1 MIEVHNSSTFRSVNI
16 ALIWY
21 DSVTQTP
28 IMANNTT
35 VTNNG
40 SLTESLEDLNK
51 RFADAL
57 LPLTATFGVFAFAGF
72 FGNLLILLVFSLS
85 REYKKNNFKIFVL
98 CLAIIDFITCIT
110 LIPAEM
116 VKQRHYF
123 AFDDVAACKV
133 KCFFNVFGASASC
146 LSLLIISID
155 RFRRAVQPMRK
166 QLSPSLAIKLLVV
179 FGFVIPILLSVPGT
193 IMCGIEKANKTNIY
207 GTDTEIYLCA
217 TEDKYKYSI
226 WRIVYK
232 YTFIILLVGISF
244 VYIVLY
250 TFVMREV
257 AKQVRT
263 MTAMDKNSSFEVCYS
278 SDIYD
283 PNSVQTVEEN
293 GNSRTR
299 ILSKTSFSD
308 EDNLMTSL
316 KESAN
321 GKQTKKEKS
330 AKAFR
335 QPSLKSIKSHF
346 SSKSKISMFRRR
358 QFPYKTIIWFILTLI
373 FIITYITHLI
383 FALRVEKVVV
393 MSPREFSVYSFF
405 FRIYF
410 FNHFINPVV
419 YAIFVERFRKS
430 CRNLLPIIKQ
440 KLADAFYWYM
450 KSGKM
455 IKDMPFCEAL

>member
-1 MIEVHNSSTFRSVNI
+1 
-16 ALIWY
+16 
-21 DSVTQTP
+21 
-28 IMANNTT
+28 MANNTSFIS
-35 VTNNG
+35 NG
-40 SLTESLEDLNK
+40 NLTETLEDLNK

-57 LPLTATFGVFAFAGF
+57 LPLTATFGLFAFAGF

-85 REYKKNNFKIFVL
+85 REYRKNNFKIFVI

-123 AFDDVAACKV
+123 AFDDAVACKV

-166 QLSPSLAIKLLVV
+166 QLSPGLVIKLLVIV
-179 FGFVIPILLSVPGT
+179 GFIIPILLSIPGT
-193 IMCGIEKANKTNIY
+193 IMCGIEQENKTNIY

-217 TEDKYKYSI
+217 TEDKYRYSVL
-226 WRIVYK
+226 RIVYK

-263 MTAMDKNSSFEVCYS
+263 MATMDKNSSFEACYS
-278 SDIYD
+278 SDVYD
-283 PNSVQTVEEN
+283 PNSVQTSEEN
-293 GNSRTR
+293 GNNRAR
-299 ILSKTSFSD
+299 ILSKTSFTD
-308 EDNLMTSL
+308 EDKLMTSV
-316 KESAN
+316 KESTN
-321 GKQTKKEKS
+321 EKQPNKGKSVKEL
-330 AKAFR
+330 R
-335 QPSLKSIKSHF
+335 NPSLKSIKSHF
-346 SSKSKISMFRRR
+346 GTKSKISIFRRR

-373 FIITYITHLI
+373 FVITYITHLI

-393 MSPREFSVYSFF
+393 MSPREFSMYSFF

-419 YAIFVERFRKS
+419 YAIFVKRFRQS
-430 CRNLLPIIKQ
+430 CRNLFPTIKQ
-440 KLADAFYWYM
+440 KLDEV
-450 KSGKM
+450 
-455 IKDMPFCEAL
+455 FC

>member
-1 MIEVHNSSTFRSVNI
+1 
-16 ALIWY
+16 
-21 DSVTQTP
+21 
-28 IMANNTT
+28 MANNTSFIS
-35 VTNNG
+35 NG
-40 SLTESLEDLNK
+40 NLTETLEDLNK

-57 LPLTATFGVFAFAGF
+57 LPLTATFGLFAFAGF

-85 REYKKNNFKIFVL
+85 REYRKNNFKIFVI

-123 AFDDVAACKV
+123 AFDDAVACKV

-166 QLSPSLAIKLLVV
+166 QLSPGLVIKLLVIV
-179 FGFVIPILLSVPGT
+179 GFIIPILLSIPGT
-193 IMCGIEKANKTNIY
+193 IMCGIEQENKTNIY

-217 TEDKYKYSI
+217 TEDKYRYSV

-263 MTAMDKNSSFEVCYS
+263 MATMDKNSSFEACYS
-278 SDIYD
+278 SDVYD
-283 PNSVQTVEEN
+283 PNSVQTSEEN
-293 GNSRTR
+293 GNNRAR
-299 ILSKTSFSD
+299 ILSKTSFTD
-308 EDNLMTSL
+308 EDKLMTSV
-316 KESAN
+316 KESTN
-321 GKQTKKEKS
+321 EKQPNKGKSVKEL
-330 AKAFR
+330 R
-335 QPSLKSIKSHF
+335 NPSLKSIKSHF
-346 SSKSKISMFRRR
+346 GTKSKISIFRRR

-373 FIITYITHLI
+373 FVITYITHLI

-419 YAIFVERFRKS
+419 YAIFVKRFRQS
-430 CRNLLPIIKQ
+430 CRNLFPTIKQ
-440 KLADAFYWYM
+440 KLDEV
-450 KSGKM
+450 
-455 IKDMPFCEAL
+455 FC